1 MDRRLLLKILV
12 SGIII
17 PLVPLRIA
25 NAAQK
30 SGKRLILIELSGAND
45 GLNTVIPFGDHRYK
59 ELRPNIGLDN

>member
-1 MDRRLLLKILV
+1 MDRRSILNILI

-25 NAAQK
+25 HAARK

-59 ELRPNIGLDN
+59 ELRPT